1 MALVTFLLNAVLPG
15 LVLAILLLWAG
26 LSLYLLVASRRARE
40 HAQAVAWTVEQVR
53 RIEQNGELPEQQLQQ
68 LAALAASLDRVTIL
82 RSATALPDRSHAS
95 EMFARS
101 ATTHHTLEWFVQQA
115 SASRSPRAN
124 WRRISAL
131 RLLAHQGYSGIVP
144 LLAQAIAD
152 QDSEIVGAAIAIL
165 GRVPDLKAA
174 DLLINAL
181 KAGQY
186 PPSRVA
192 TYLDQFPIA
201 LPAQLRPL
209 VHHPDATVRYWGVTL
224 LGRHKQMPGLEQELV
239 ALTRDAAPL
248 VRRAAIASL
257 ARVNVDAAVEAARP
271 MLSDDVW
278 YVRAHAARAVAQ
290 AEDPALAEEIAPLLA
305 DREWWVR
312 SAAKD
317 ALQRMGSEVWSA
329 LVPYLDHEDRFARN
343 GAAEVLQN
351 VGILD
356 SLIVL
361 EAATARPS
369 STKLE
374 LLKKIAS
381 AGGSRMTEALLE
393 RVDQHTRPRV
403 RDLLAS
409 IGLETAGA
417 VS

>member
-1 MALVTFLLNAVLPG
+1 MSPVPFLLNVALPL
-15 LVLAILLLWAG
+15 LVLGLLLLWAG
-26 LSLYLLVASRRARE
+26 LSAYLFAASRRSRE
-40 HAQAVAWTVEQVR
+40 HAAAVAETVECIR
-53 RIEQNGELPEQQLQQ
+53 RIEQSGERPEDQLRQ
-68 LAALAASLDRVTIL
+68 LATLAGNLDRVTIL
-82 RSATALPDRSHAS
+82 RSATSLPERSHAS

-101 ATTHHTLEWFVQQA
+101 ATAHHTLEWFVQQA

-144 LLAQAIAD
+144 LLAQAVHDA
-152 QDSEIVGAAIAIL
+152 DSEIVGAAIAIL
-165 GRVPDLKAA
+165 GRLPDLKAA

-186 PPSRVA
+186 PASRVA

-209 VHHPDATVRYWGVTL
+209 LHHADATVRYWGVTL
-224 LGRHKQMPGLEQELV
+224 LARHRQMPGLEQELV

-257 ARVNVDAAVEAARP
+257 ARVNVEAAVTAARP
-271 MLSDDVW
+271 MLGDSVW
-278 YVRAHAARAVAQ
+278 YVRAHAARAIAE
-290 AEDPALAEEIAPLLA
+290 AEDPDLAGAVAPLLA

-312 SAAKD
+312 TAAKD
-317 ALQRMGSEVWSA
+317 ALQRMGSEVWST
-329 LVPYLDHEDRFARN
+329 LVPYLDHQDEFARN

-369 STKLE
+369 QTKLE
-374 LLKKIAS
+374 MLKKIAS
-381 AGGSRMTEALLE
+381 AGGSRMTEALLD
-393 RVDQHTRPRV
+393 RVEEHTRPRV

-409 IGLETAGA
+409 LGLETAGA
-417 VS
+417 AL